1 MSVKTILVPIGNP
14 ERAVDSISVAL
25 TLARRL
31 GAHVTAL
38 HIKPDA
44 KELLPY
50 ATLGLSAKMA
60 ESVRGAAEHNSEE
73 IAKQARELFATACE
87 AAGVPMGEKA
97 LDAPGATASFK
108 VESGRI
114 STIVA
119 ERGRLADLIVSRR
132 PDTVHPT
139 PPQLDAMLRETGRP
153 VLLVPPGVGEVTAK
167 RIAIGWNCSTE
178 SASAVS
184 AALPLLHE
192 AEAVSVLT
200 TKKRAAMRPN
210 ATDVIDYLGWHDVKC
225 ESRIMD
231 TSHRSVGEALTAEA
245 SAAGADLL
253 VIGSYS
259 RRRLREMVM
268 GGVTR
273 YVLEHTSIPV
283 LMVH

>member
-14 ERAVDSISVAL
+14 ERAVEALTVAL
-25 TLARRL
+25 GLARRL
-31 GAHVTAL
+31 DAHVTGL
-38 HIKPDA
+38 HVKPDA
-44 KELLPY
+44 RELLPY

-73 IAKQARELFATACE
+73 IAKLARKVFTEACD

-97 LDAPGATASFK
+97 LDAPGATASLK

-114 STIVA
+114 TSVIA
-119 ERGRLADLIVSRR
+119 ARGRLADLIVSRR
-132 PDTVHPT
+132 PDSVHPS
-139 PPQLDAMLRETGRP
+139 PPQLEAMLRETGRP
-153 VLLVPPGVGEVTAK
+153 VLLVPPGVTEVTAR
-167 RIAIGWNCSTE
+167 RIGIGWNCSTE

-184 AALPLLHE
+184 AALPLLRS

-200 TKKRAAMRPN
+200 SRKRAAMRPN
-210 ATDVIDYLGWHDVKC
+210 ADDVVEYLGWHEVNA
-225 ESRIMD
+225 EARIMD
-231 TSHRSVGEALTAEA
+231 TAHRSVGEALTAEA
-245 SAAGADLL
+245 AASGADLL

-259 RRRLREMVM
+259 RRRLREVVM

-273 YVLEHTSIPV
+273 HLLEHANLPV